1 MYLLDDSKCA
11 AGPLAHAPAVGL
23 NDDRRRPGRIH
34 EMNPALIP
42 LLRNPVEVVIV
53 DDIISAPPGAI
64 KAALQEIS
72 WIWALL
78 AAWLTIVEAIRLVT
92 GNGALIA
99 LVRIYLCDS

>member
-1 MYLLDDSKCA
+1 MYLLDDSKWA
-11 AGPLAHAPAVGL
+11 AGPLAPAPAVGL

-64 KAALQEIS
+64 KAALQEML
-72 WIWALL
+72 WVCALL
-78 AAWLTIVEAIRLVT
+78 AALLTTVAAIKLVT
-92 GNGALIA
+92 GYGPLLALVGAL
-99 LVRIYLCDS
+99 L